1 MRRRE
6 FIAGLGGVAA
16 HARAQQPGKTYRI
29 DFPAYD
35 PTVPNQPAGHAFLD
49 GLRV

>member
-16 HARAQQPGKTYRI
+16 WTCAALAQSSEYKKVYNGDILPG
-29 DFPAYD
+29 
-35 PTVPNQPAGHAFLD
+35 
-49 GLRV
+49 